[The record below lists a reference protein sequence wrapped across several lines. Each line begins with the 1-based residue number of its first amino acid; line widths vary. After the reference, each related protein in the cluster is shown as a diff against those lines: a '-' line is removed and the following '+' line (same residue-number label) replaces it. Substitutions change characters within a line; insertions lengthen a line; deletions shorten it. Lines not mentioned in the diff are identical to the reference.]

1 MLEVEPDATRVR
13 LVHVLSGITADRDL
27 MIFNRTKDSSSVRMK
42 MYEGME
48 VLPDQADEDSRYIF
62 IKESEPGK
70 VIIITTQLYDIPSD
84 KQ

>member
-13 LVHVLSGITADRDL
+13 LVHVLSGITADRGL
-27 MIFNRTKDSSSVRMK
+27 MIFNRTKNSSSVRMK

-48 VLPDQADEDSRYIF
+48 ALPDQADGDSRHIF

-70 VIIITTQLYDIPSD
+70 EIIITTQLYDIPSD